1 MDDTSSAAP
10 SAGPRRPNARG
21 QGERLREEII
31 SAAVQMLGDLADDE
45 ALSLRAVAR
54 AVSISPTS
62 VYLYFPDRDALVAA
76 AMQRCHAE
84 MVQAAD
90 EAEAAH
96 QDPALALRARILAQ
110 AAWVQEHPGL
120 YKVMHESK
128 VGMPFKEVLF
138 TRTTAAVQRC
148 MDAGVAPPGDAA
160 TVALD
165 LRTAVI
171 GMLSLRINE
180 PDLPW
185 PPFPEQAD
193 RFLSKLV
200 GLAPRQT
207 RAGLDP
213 CAAAADAGSFRAAQV
228 TPGGR
233 ELPDADVA
241 AGLLGCHADGLGEG
255 REGELH
261 LGELLDVHASTHRG
275 RHHLDGFGRVLTEHM
290 GAQDRVAAPVSDQL
304 AEPAGPAVGHRPD
317 QVVVPGN
324 AHGDVVTC
332 GGLLLGQ
339 ADPAILGVGEAA
351 AGHHI
356 VSGLAGWAV
365 DGVPCRDASFEPGTL
380 DEL

>member
-1 MDDTSSAAP
+1 MDDTTSAGLP
-10 SAGPRRPNARG
+10 AGPRRPNARG

-76 AMQRCHAE
+76 TMERCHAE

-128 VGMPFKEVLF
+128 VGMPFKEGLF

-148 MDAGVAPPGDAA
+148 LDAGGAPPGDAA

-200 GLAPRQT
+200 GLAPLTAACSRTPWRGREHSTGRSSTVGRSCGQ
-207 RAGLDP
+207 RCLRL
-213 CAAAADAGSFRAAQV
+213 AAAAGSPIAR
-228 TPGGR
+228 
-233 ELPDADVA
+233 
-241 AGLLGCHADGLGEG
+241 
-255 REGELH
+255 
-261 LGELLDVHASTHRG
+261 
-275 RHHLDGFGRVLTEHM
+275 
-290 GAQDRVAAPVSDQL
+290 PVS
-304 AEPAGPAVGHRPD
+304 RR
-317 QVVVPGN
+317 N
-324 AHGDVVTC
+324 RR
-332 GGLLLGQ
+332 
-339 ADPAILGVGEAA
+339 
-351 AGHHI
+351 
-356 VSGLAGWAV
+356 GW
-365 DGVPCRDASFEPGTL
+365 
-380 DEL
+380 

>member
-1 MDDTSSAAP
+1 MDDTTSAGL

-31 SAAVQMLGDLADDE
+31 SAAAQMLGDLADDE

-84 MVQAAD
+84 MLQAAD

-96 QDPALALRARILAQ
+96 QDPALGLRARILAQ
-110 AAWVQEHPGL
+110 AAWVQEHPGI

-128 VGMPFKEVLF
+128 VGMPFKEAAF
-138 TRTTAAVQRC
+138 TRTTAAVR
-148 MDAGVAPPGDAA
+148 DAA

-200 GLAPRQT
+200 GLAP
-207 RAGLDP
+207 
-213 CAAAADAGSFRAAQV
+213 
-228 TPGGR
+228 
-233 ELPDADVA
+233 
-241 AGLLGCHADGLGEG
+241 
-255 REGELH
+255 
-261 LGELLDVHASTHRG
+261 
-275 RHHLDGFGRVLTEHM
+275 
-290 GAQDRVAAPVSDQL
+290 
-304 AEPAGPAVGHRPD
+304 
-317 QVVVPGN
+317 
-324 AHGDVVTC
+324 
-332 GGLLLGQ
+332 
-339 ADPAILGVGEAA
+339 
-351 AGHHI
+351 
-356 VSGLAGWAV
+356 LAGQTT
-365 DGVPCRDASFEPGTL
+365 VPQAK
-380 DEL
+380 

>member
-1 MDDTSSAAP
+1 MDDTTSAGL

-84 MVQAAD
+84 MLQAAD

-96 QDPALALRARILAQ
+96 RDPAPGLRARILAQ
-110 AAWVQEHPGL
+110 AAWVQDHPGI
-120 YKVMHESK
+120 YK
-128 VGMPFKEVLF
+128 VGMPFKGAAF

-148 MDAGVAPPGDAA
+148 MDAGVASPGDAA

-200 GLAPRQT
+200 GLAP
-207 RAGLDP
+207 
-213 CAAAADAGSFRAAQV
+213 
-228 TPGGR
+228 
-233 ELPDADVA
+233 
-241 AGLLGCHADGLGEG
+241 
-255 REGELH
+255 
-261 LGELLDVHASTHRG
+261 
-275 RHHLDGFGRVLTEHM
+275 
-290 GAQDRVAAPVSDQL
+290 
-304 AEPAGPAVGHRPD
+304 
-317 QVVVPGN
+317 
-324 AHGDVVTC
+324 
-332 GGLLLGQ
+332 
-339 ADPAILGVGEAA
+339 
-351 AGHHI
+351 
-356 VSGLAGWAV
+356 LAGETTVSQAK
-365 DGVPCRDASFEPGTL
+365 
-380 DEL
+380 